1 MSTIDEIYKKIKK
14 AKSIVLLTHENP
26 DGDAIGSSIA
36 MYLAL
41 KGIGKENVDLIIP
54 EYAKCFS
61 ELPGIEY
68 ALKEGT
74 RENYDLAITLDVAT
88 IKLLNGWSR
97 YFENADYTV
106 VIDHH
111 SSNSMFGDLNYVEY
125 SSPACAQVLYLMF
138 RHYRWKLTQDI
149 GDNLMCGI
157 ITDTGGFQYDKVSK
171 ETFEIAS
178 SLMGLGVHLNKIYN
192 DTLIRRSRAN
202 FELQKI
208 ALSRLELLEDGK
220 IAFSYITK
228 KDLEDAH
235 ADTGDYEGLVN
246 EGRSI
251 EGVEVNIFMH
261 EIEDGYRIS
270 LRSNQYVNVSE
281 VALIFGGG
289 GHSKAAGCTASN
301 LTPEEIK
308 EKLVQEIKHQL

>member
-1 MSTIDEIYKKIKK
+1 M
-14 AKSIVLLTHENP
+14 
-26 DGDAIGSSIA
+26 
-36 MYLAL
+36 
-41 KGIGKENVDLIIP
+41 
-54 EYAKCFS
+54 
-61 ELPGIEY
+61 
-68 ALKEGT
+68 
-74 RENYDLAITLDVAT
+74 
-88 IKLLNGWSR
+88 
-97 YFENADYTV
+97 
-106 VIDHH
+106 
-111 SSNSMFGDLNYVEY
+111 
-125 SSPACAQVLYLMF
+125 
-138 RHYRWKLTQDI
+138 
-149 GDNLMCGI
+149 
-157 ITDTGGFQYDKVSK
+157 FQYDKVSK

-202 FELQKI
+202 FELQKV

-235 ADTGDYEGLVN
+235 AETGDYEGLVN

>member
-1 MSTIDEIYKKIKK
+1 MSTLDEIYKKIKK

-41 KGIGKENVDLIIP
+41 KSIGKENVDLIIP
-54 EYAKCFS
+54 SYSKCFS
-61 ELPGIEY
+61 ELPGIENV
-68 ALKEGT
+68 LTEGT
-74 RENYDLAITLDVAT
+74 RDNYDLAITLDVAS
-88 IKLLNGWSR
+88 IKLLNGWSN
-97 YFENADYTV
+97 YFENSDFTI

-111 SSNSMFGDLNYVEY
+111 SSNSMFGDLNYVDY
-125 SSPACAQVLYLMF
+125 SSPACTQVLYLMF
-138 RHYRWKLTQDI
+138 RHFRWKVTTDI
-149 GDNLMCGI
+149 GDNLMCGLV
-157 ITDTGGFQYDKVSK
+157 TDTGGFQYDKVSK

-178 SLMGLGVHLNKIYN
+178 SLMGIGVHLTKIYN
-192 DTLIRRSRAN
+192 DTLIKRTKAN
-202 FELQKI
+202 FELQKVC
-208 ALSRLELLEDGK
+208 LDRLELLEDGK

-228 KDLEDAH
+228 EDLENAK

-261 EIEDGYRIS
+261 EIESGYRIS
-270 LRSNQYVNVSE
+270 LRSNKYVNVSE

-289 GHSKAAGCTASN
+289 GHSKAAGCTAEN